1 MIEVISSWAK
11 SLGVTIVLVSI
22 LEMILPNNKTKK
34 YIRMVLGIFVIF
46 NIISPVIQNK
56 DKLSLASIN
65 LEDYYTEENSNV
77 VNHDNSNINED
88 TNTLNQTSMD
98 QRIKELYQDELE
110 KDITKKV
117 EEQGYKISSCRVQ
130 AEVPTKESQEENQTG
145 ISKIE
150 LRIKEKIE
158 NESNDDTTGENSNNN
173 QAQKES
179 IENKIVTGVQRI
191 KEVDVS
197 GDGAKK
203 QQDENEEN
211 NVQDR
216 TNSKVTRSDI
226 QNIKKFLIEE
236 YGVSEKCLEIN

>member
-46 NIISPVIQNK
+46 NIISPFIQNK

-77 VNHDNSNINED
+77 VNYDNSNINED

-117 EEQGYKISSCRVQ
+117 EEQGYKISSCKVQ

-158 NESNDDTTGENSNNN
+158 NESNDDTIGENSNNN
-173 QAQKES
+173 QVQKES